1 MLHGYNP
8 PHRYLPYLS
17 WTQITELPDR
27 ENTVI
32 VLPTGATEQ
41 HGPHLPCA
49 VDTVISAGVVG
60 HALARLPEAVPA
72 YAMAPITYGKSE
84 EHLHFPGTMTLSGET
99 LLATM
104 NEIGESV
111 YRAGFRKL
119 LIVNGHGGQPQVME
133 IAARELRLRHG
144 DFIVVPSFTWR
155 VPHVAGQY
163 LSEREKKL
171 AMHAG
176 HAETA
181 LMLAL
186 APDTVR
192 MDHAVANYPPEFPSK
207 LLSPDGRPACAWS
220 ARDFGPSGVIGDPLP
235 ATAAQGQAILDSLAD
250 SWSQAITELH
260 TLHWAARAEPT
271 WGRAQHTGHIQHGL
285 A

>member
-17 WTQITELPDR
+17 WTQIDELPDR

-192 MDHAVANYPPEFPSK
+192 MDHAVTNYPPEFPSK

-250 SWSQAITELH
+250 SWSQAITELY
-260 TLHWAARAEPT
+260 TLRWAARAEPT

>member
-1 MLHGYNP
+1 MLHAYNP
-8 PHRYLPYLS
+8 PSRFLPYLS
-17 WTQITELPDR
+17 WTEIAELPNK

-41 HGPHLPCA
+41 HGPHLPCS
-49 VDTVISAGVVG
+49 VDTTISAGVVG
-60 HALARLPEAVPA
+60 HALTRLPDHVPA

-84 EHLHFPGTMTLSGET
+84 EHLHFPGTMTLTGET

-133 IAARELRLRHG
+133 ISARELRLRHG

-155 VPHVAGQY
+155 VPHSAGQY
-163 LSEREKKL
+163 LSDKEKKL

-181 LMLAL
+181 LMWHWPPKRCTWKKLWPITL
-186 APDTVR
+186 QSFPPNCCR
-192 MDHAVANYPPEFPSK
+192 PMAV
-207 LLSPDGRPACAWS
+207 
-220 ARDFGPSGVIGDPLP
+220 LP
-235 ATAAQGQAILDSLAD
+235 ALGALETLVLAGSLA
-250 SWSQAITELH
+250 
-260 TLHWAARAEPT
+260 TLCQPPANKA
-271 WGRAQHTGHIQHGL
+271 
-285 A
+285 